1 MKKLKDQINTF
12 LGKDTEFEGKLSFI
26 GAVRV
31 DGHFKGEIFTE
42 GTLIVGE
49 TAIIESEIHASH
61 IIVSGEI
68 RGNIVAESKIEIHT
82 PGKVFGNIQSPILTI
97 DEGVVFDGN
106 CRMQK
111 KSEEADKKV
120 TVLPQ

>member
-1 MKKLKDQINTF
+1 
-12 LGKDTEFEGKLSFI
+12 
-26 GAVRV
+26 
-31 DGHFKGEIFTE
+31 
-42 GTLIVGE
+42 
-49 TAIIESEIHASH
+49 
-61 IIVSGEI
+61 
-68 RGNIVAESKIEIHT
+68 GNIVAESKIEIHT